1 MDPTGSGG
9 GRGGRAMTKLTCV
22 LGRHEWRPGVD
33 LDDQP
38 YEKCEKCGHYRY
50 PGSAGGK
57 FDRHGELPVDPSPGS
72 GLSGGGAAMGG

>member
-1 MDPTGSGG
+1 
-9 GRGGRAMTKLTCV
+9 MTKLTCV

-50 PGSAGGK
+50 PASGSGK
-57 FDRHGELPVDPSPGS
+57 FDRHGELPVDPSPGA
-72 GLSGGGAAMGG
+72 GLGGGAVGGF